1 MDKYDEMIERSEKNS
16 AWLATAA
23 RASSARIDNGCLVM
37 ELATGVVISIPWLQV
52 QLGTRVPTLA
62 EIFGGGL
69 DVYFPELDAVLF
81 LPDLLAAITN
91 LKKAA

>member
-23 RASSARIDNGCLVM
+23 RASSAKIDNGCLVM

-52 QLGTRVPTLA
+52 QLGTRTPTLA

-69 DVYFPELDAVLF
+69 DVFFPNLIRCF
-81 LPDLLAAITN
+81 FYPTCWQQLPT
-91 LKKAA
+91 